1 MLLLS
6 RARPSRFATFLATL
20 LLLPVLPARAEPGE
34 EEGRERS
41 ESPYFYVQSADP
53 SVDRLPLR
61 DTKVDVKIAGVI
73 ADVTVTQRY
82 KNEGQHPLEA
92 RYVFPGSTRAAVY
105 AMNVRLGERLLTAK
119 IREKQQ
125 ARVEYETAK
134 TEGKTAALLEQERPN
149 VFQMNVANIMPGD
162 DVRVELHYTELLVPQ
177 DGKYQFVFPTVVG
190 PRYTG
195 SPEKK
200 TGPEKW
206 TAQPFLHEGQ
216 ESPAG
221 FDIQVALNSPI
232 AVKEV
237 VSASHRLAVSRTD
250 DKHLGIGL
258 ADKRNANNRDFILDY
273 RLNGDAIESG
283 LMLFQGKD
291 ENFFL
296 AMVAPPKAVPV
307 QSITPRDYVFVVDI
321 SGSMHGYPLETSK
334 ALLRRLIGSLRP
346 SDTFNVLLFAGS
358 NSMLAPQSLP
368 ATTANIERAIAVID
382 AQEGGGST
390 ELIPALR
397 RALAQPLQ
405 VDRARSIVVITDG
418 FVSVETEAFDLIR
431 RSLSRA
437 NLFAFGIGS
446 SVNRHLI
453 EGMARAGQGEPFIVT
468 QESEAATEATRLR
481 KMIEAPVLT
490 HLQAS
495 FPGADVYDVDPP
507 AVADV
512 LAERPVVIFGK
523 YRGTPRGQLE
533 LVGHSATGPWRSALA
548 FTPAQLSPD
557 NGALRYLWAR
567 QRIATLSD
575 QQGLVG
581 DDALA
586 QEITRLGLTYNL
598 LTQYTSFIAVDQ
610 VVRNT
615 TGASASVDQPSPLP
629 QGVTDL
635 AVGAEVPATPEPS
648 TWAMLGVAGL
658 LLLLWRRRQ
667 ARAVARVPEA

>member
-6 RARPSRFATFLATL
+6 PARPSRLATFLVTL
-20 LLLPVLPARAEPGE
+20 LLLPVARAEVPE
-34 EEGRERS
+34 EVARERS
-41 ESPYFYVQSADP
+41 ESPYFVVQGADP
-53 SVDRLPLR
+53 SVDGLPLR
-61 DTKVDVKIAGVI
+61 DTKVEVKIAGVI
-73 ADVTVTQRY
+73 ADVTVVQRY
-82 KNEGQHPLEA
+82 KNEGQRPLEA

-105 AMNVRLGERLLTAK
+105 AMNVRLGDRLLTAS

-125 ARVEYETAK
+125 ARVEYEAAK
-134 TEGKTAALLEQERPN
+134 TEGRTAALLEQERPN

-162 DVRVELHYTELLVPQ
+162 DVRVEMRYTELLVPQ
-177 DGKYQFVFPTVVG
+177 DGKFQFVFPTVVG

-195 SPEKK
+195 SPEKQ

-206 TAQPFLHEGQ
+206 TAIPYLHEG
-216 ESPAG
+216 EPSPAG
-221 FDIQVALNSPI
+221 FDIKVVLNSPI

-237 VSASHRLAVSRTD
+237 ASASHRLDVSRTD

-273 RLNGDAIESG
+273 RLNGDTLESG

-296 AMVAPPKAVPV
+296 AMVAPPKSVPV
-307 QSITPRDYVFVVDI
+307 QAITPRDYVFVVDI

-334 ALLRRLIGSLRP
+334 ALLRRLIGNLRP

-368 ATTANIERAIAVID
+368 ATTANIERAINVID

-418 FVSVETEAFDLIR
+418 YVSVETEAFDLIR
-431 RSLSRA
+431 RNLDRA
-437 NLFAFGIGS
+437 SLFAFGIGS

-468 QESEAATEATRLR
+468 EESEAAAEASRLR

-490 HLQAS
+490 HIKAS
-495 FPGADVYDVDPP
+495 FEGADVYDVDPP

-523 YRGTPRGQLE
+523 YRGTPRGQLV
-533 LVGHSATGPWRSALA
+533 LTGQSASGPYRSSLA
-548 FTPAQLSPD
+548 FSPAHQSAD
-557 NGALRYLWAR
+557 NSALRYLWAR
-567 QRIATLSD
+567 QRIASLSD
-575 QQGLVG
+575 RQGLVG
-581 DDALA
+581 DDSLVD
-586 QEITRLGLTYNL
+586 EITKLGLTYNL
-598 LTQYTSFIAVDQ
+598 LTQYTSFIAVDH
-610 VVRNT
+610 VVRNP
-615 TGASASVDQPSPLP
+615 TGSSASVNQPSPLP

-648 TWAMLGVAGL
+648 TWAMLAVAGA

-667 ARAVARVPEA
+667 ARAVLRVPEA

>member
-6 RARPSRFATFLATL
+6 RARPSRLATFLATL
-20 LLLPVLPARAEPGE
+20 LLLPALPARADTDGE
-34 EEGRERS
+34 ESRTQS
-41 ESPYFYVQSADP
+41 ESPYFYVQGADP
-53 SVDRLPLR
+53 AVDRLPLR

-105 AMNVRLGERLLTAK
+105 AMTVRLGDRLLTAK

-162 DVRVELHYTELLVPQ
+162 DVRVEMHYTELLVPQ

-190 PRYTG
+190 PRYMG
-195 SPEKK
+195 SPEKR

-206 TAQPFLHEGQ
+206 TATPYLHEGQ
-216 ESPAG
+216 EAPAG

-237 VSASHRLAVSRTD
+237 SSGSHRVTVSRTD

-382 AQEGGGST
+382 AQDGSGGT

-431 RSLSRA
+431 RNLDRSS
-437 NLFAFGIGS
+437 LFAFGIGS

-468 QESEAATEATRLR
+468 QESEAAAEATRLR

-490 HLQAS
+490 HIKAR
-495 FPGADVYDVDPP
+495 FNGADVYDVDPP

-533 LVGHSATGPWRSALA
+533 LTGQSATGPYRNTLA
-548 FTPAQLSPD
+548 FAPAQLSAD
-557 NGALRYLWAR
+557 NSALRYLWAR

-581 DDALA
+581 DDSLVE
-586 QEITRLGLTYNL
+586 EIMRLGLTYNL

-610 VVRNT
+610 VVRNP
-615 TGASASVDQPSPLP
+615 TGTSASVDQPSPLP

-667 ARAVARVPEA
+667 PRAAMRVPEA

>member
-1 MLLLS
+1 MLLPS
-6 RARPSRFATFLATL
+6 RAKPSRFATFLATL
-20 LLLPVLPARAEPGE
+20 LFLPVFPVHAGLSDDGE
-34 EEGRERS
+34 REQS
-41 ESPYFYVQSADP
+41 ESPYFHVQSADP
-53 SVDRLPLR
+53 SVDSLPLR
-61 DTKVDVKIAGVI
+61 DTRVDVKIAGVI
-73 ADVTVTQRY
+73 ADVTVTQHY

-125 ARVEYETAK
+125 ARVEYAAAK

-162 DVRVELHYTELLVPQ
+162 EVRVEMRYTELLVPQ

-195 SPEKK
+195 SMEKK

-206 TAQPFLHEGQ
+206 TAMPFLHEGQ
-216 ESPAG
+216 EAPAG
-221 FDIQVALNSPI
+221 FDIKVALNSPI

-237 VSASHRLAVSRTD
+237 GSGSHRLEVVRTD
-250 DKHLGIGL
+250 DKHLGISI
-258 ADKRNANNRDFILDY
+258 ADKSNANNRDFILDY
-273 RLNGDAIESG
+273 RLSGDAIESG

-296 AMVAPPKAVPV
+296 AMVAPPKVVPV
-307 QSITPRDYVFVVDI
+307 QAITPRDYVFVVDI

-334 ALLRRLIGSLRP
+334 TLLRRLIGSLRP

-368 ATTANIERAIAVID
+368 ATTANIERAIDVID
-382 AQEGGGST
+382 AQAGGGGT

-397 RALAQPLQ
+397 RALSQPLQ

-418 FVSVETEAFDLIR
+418 YVSVESEAFDLIR
-431 RSLSRA
+431 RNLSRA

-468 QESEAATEATRLR
+468 QESEAAAEASRLR

-490 HLQAS
+490 HIKAR
-495 FPGADVYDVDPP
+495 FNGADVYDVDPP

-512 LAERPVVIFGK
+512 LAQRPVVIFGK
-523 YRGTPRGQLE
+523 YRGSPRGELE
-533 LVGHSATGPWRSALA
+533 LTGQSAVGPYRSTLA
-548 FTPAQLSPD
+548 FTPAQLSAD
-557 NGALRYLWAR
+557 NSALRYLWAR
-567 QRIATLSD
+567 QRIASLSD
-575 QQGLVG
+575 QQGLTG
-581 DDALA
+581 DDALVE
-586 QEITRLGLTYNL
+586 EITKLGLTYNL

-610 VVRNT
+610 VVRNPAGVST
-615 TGASASVDQPSPLP
+615 RVDQPSPLP

-635 AVGAEVPATPEPS
+635 AIGAEVPATPEPS
-648 TWAMLGVAGL
+648 TWAMLGVAGV
-658 LLLLWRRRQ
+658 LLLLWRRRT
-667 ARAVARVPEA
+667 RLPEA